1 MVLLVWV
8 NTMIVE
14 LCLHCAIPLQ
24 IDNKNYVFLFFMA
37 NEEYKNLRELQQFL
51 LYFFFLNF
59 SLGCIYPQFKTKY
72 KRLHLKKKTKTTK
85 NAKRLETTL
94 KF

>member
-14 LCLHCAIPLQ
+14 LCLHSAIPLQ
-24 IDNKNYVFLFFMA
+24 IDNKNYVFLLFMA

-51 LYFFFLNF
+51 LHIFFNF

-72 KRLHLKKKTKTTK
+72 KRLHLKKKRKQQK
-85 NAKRLETTL
+85 MPNGLRPL
-94 KF
+94 